1 MNLKET
7 NGACQHKKETL
18 TVLFKTKDVNGV
30 FGALLDFAD
39 SLTVK
44 PDGTDRKLH
53 PASQLN
59 VV

>member
-7 NGACQHKKETL
+7 NGTCQHKEETL
-18 TVLFKTKDVNGV
+18 TVLFKTKDMNRV
-30 FGALLDFAD
+30 FGL
-39 SLTVK
+39 K
-44 PDGTDRKLH
+44 PDGTGRKLR

>member
-7 NGACQHKKETL
+7 NDACQHKEETL
-18 TVLFKTKDVNGV
+18 TVLFKTKDVNRV
-30 FGALLDFAD
+30 FGTLLYFAD

-44 PDGTDRKLH
+44 PDGTDRKLR